1 MQGVKIQKGDFLVYS
16 VMDVHMNED
25 IYTEPE
31 KFDPARFEIGREED
45 KKVYYG
51 FLGWGT
57 GKFDFLFHVYEQI
70 RTSLRA
76 SSVYRNEN
84 CETRNQDRTCYGSP
98 RISI

>member
-1 MQGVKIQKGDFLVYS
+1 LVYS

-45 KKVYYG
+45 RKVYYG

-57 GKFDFLFHVYEQI
+57 GKFNFLFHVYEQI
-70 RTSLRA
+70 ILDFTPPQGVIRVR
-76 SSVYRNEN
+76 E
-84 CETRNQDRTCYGSP
+84 
-98 RISI
+98 